1 MGLYLSRDVVERRY
15 EERHKRQLNAGKAR
29 EIIAHF
35 EQGQQYF
42 TSAQDAGALA
52 GPLEQYYGILAF
64 ARGLVLF
71 LTPEIRETGLKKAHG
86 LHAELSGDERLEK
99 H

>member
-1 MGLYLSRDVVERRY
+1 MPEGELTEQAWSRLGLYLSRDVIERRY

-42 TSAQDAGALA
+42 TSAQDAGALTSGFPA
-52 GPLEQYYGILAF
+52 CRLRVP
-64 ARGLVLF
+64 R
-71 LTPEIRETGLKKAHG
+71 
-86 LHAELSGDERLEK
+86 LHHLRLQ
-99 H
+99 